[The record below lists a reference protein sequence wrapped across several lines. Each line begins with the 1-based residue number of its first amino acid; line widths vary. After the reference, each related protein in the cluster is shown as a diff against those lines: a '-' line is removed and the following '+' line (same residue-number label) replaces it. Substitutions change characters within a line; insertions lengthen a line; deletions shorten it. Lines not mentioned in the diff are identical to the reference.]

1 MFWGKDKKSKKQTPK
16 KQTDKRGSS
25 IKGKAGCVGKNKG
38 HSQTREAI
46 HAEAMA
52 NFSSAKENIGEDTL
66 ERIAAAMSRKENSPM
81 ERARREL
88 ASVDTDKVLDELKWM
103 LDQKT

>member
-1 MFWGKDKKSKKQTPK
+1 MFWGKDKKQSNKTS
-16 KQTDKRGSS
+16 DKRSPS
-25 IKGKAGCVGKNKG
+25 TKGKAAKERVCVGKNKG
-38 HSQTREAI
+38 HGSKREAI
-46 HAEAMA
+46 HAQAMA
-52 NFSSAKENIGEDTL
+52 NFSSAKANIGEDTL
-66 ERIAAAMSRKENSPM
+66 DRIAAAMSRKENSPM